1 MKDNKNLDLNENK
14 EYSNK
19 LIFNNRIV
27 WLDSKEAAEY
37 LRISVNNLRVKVSRG
52 EIPINGKL
60 GRTWRF
66 RREELDK
73 LLESPTNGGS

>member
-1 MKDNKNLDLNENK
+1 MKQLTNNEF
-14 EYSNK
+14 
-19 LIFNNRIV
+19 FNIQIV

-37 LRISVNNLRVKVSRG
+37 LRISVENLRVKVSRG
-52 EIPINGKL
+52 EIQVNGRL

-73 LLESPTNGGS
+73 LLEASVFKGALND